1 MRSNLPSQY
10 RTDPWVVALTNAM
23 DAQMAHQGAET
34 AGIPAQMSLDTVT
47 WNLPVEERLAGI
59 TSSAMAPLD
68 SRRSALKAKW
78 RSGGSVG
85 IEQIQA
91 VADAWKNGAVAVG
104 FSGASVTVTFNGEFG
119 VPADLNRLKGAVAM
133 VIPAHLAV
141 EYFFRYLLISDVRA
155 MTLAEVEAAP
165 LSNFAG
171 GE

>member
-10 RTDPWVVALTNAM
+10 RGDPWVVALTDAM
-23 DAQMAHQGAET
+23 EAQLTRQSTET
-34 AGIPAQMSLDTVT
+34 AEIPTQMSLDTVT
-47 WNLPVEERLAGI
+47 WNLPVEERLAAI
-59 TSSAMAPLD
+59 SPSAGASLD

-78 RSGGSVG
+78 RSSGTVG

-91 VADAWKNGAVAVG
+91 VADAWKNGAAAVG
-104 FSGASVTVTFNGEFG
+104 FSGGAVTVTFIGEFG
-119 VPADLNRLKGAVAM
+119 VPSDLDGLKGAVSM

-141 EYFFRYLLISDVRA
+141 EYFFRYLLISDVQA
-155 MTLAEVEAAP
+155 MTLAQIEAAP